1 MNGQYMYYNMYA
13 TKFTA
18 NRILLYVCICCNISV
33 NGANEK
39 QGKVGNGF
47 HCIAQKLDSGNF
59 DEVSPTY
66 ET

>member
-1 MNGQYMYYNMYA
+1 MNGQYYNMHV

-18 NRILLYVCICCNISV
+18 KCILLYVRICCNNSI
-33 NGANEK
+33 NQANEK
-39 QGKVGNGF
+39 QEKVGSGF
-47 HCIAQKLDSGNF
+47 HCIAQKLDGGNF